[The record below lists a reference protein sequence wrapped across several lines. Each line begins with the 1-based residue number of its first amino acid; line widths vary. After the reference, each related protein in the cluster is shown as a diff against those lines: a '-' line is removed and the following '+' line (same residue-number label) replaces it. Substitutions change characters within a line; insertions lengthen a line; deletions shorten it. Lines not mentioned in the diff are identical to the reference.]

1 MVIIPLLVPMEELE
15 EQLQVKLEVTQL
27 LLTLEVVEL
36 RHLLV
41 EVVAYGMVLQL
52 TREAAS

>member
-1 MVIIPLLVPMEELE
+1 MEELE